1 MSTYQFQ
8 TEASMIQHF
17 MIWYDIIYQHM
28 PSWDE
33 GEGWVLSGGSFDFIS
48 DYTIGLDTR
57 QK

>member
-1 MSTYQFQ
+1 
-8 TEASMIQHF
+8 MIQHF